1 MKKAKEYAK
10 EIIETYVDKNEREA
24 LIKAAQSLKDLFTES
39 TEIQTQRKITNSA
52 SMLAV
57 LKEQHLKWVAIC
69 RNVNKEINLL
79 NERAFLDVIEEKMTM
94 IYPNLMQIVLPITH
108 RLT

>member
-10 EIIETYVDKNEREA
+10 EIIETYIEKNESQA
-24 LIKAAQSLKDLFTES
+24 KYKAAEIVKDLFAECK
-39 TEIQTQRKITNSA
+39 EIENKRKITKYA
-52 SMLAV
+52 ALLAI

-79 NERAFLDVIEEKMTM
+79 NERAFLDVIEQKMTM
-94 IYPNLMQIVLPITH
+94 IYPNLMQIV
-108 RLT
+108 